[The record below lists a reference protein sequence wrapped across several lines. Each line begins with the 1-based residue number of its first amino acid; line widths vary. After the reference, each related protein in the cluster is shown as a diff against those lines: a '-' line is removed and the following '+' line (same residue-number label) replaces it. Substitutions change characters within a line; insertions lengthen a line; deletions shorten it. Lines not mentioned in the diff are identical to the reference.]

1 MKTYERAC
9 AVVCLCAH
17 TCVRAFTIVC
27 AHAVVAGRV
36 CAQLFCRRVQSCVFA
51 RIPVSRCVQDAY
63 V

>member
-27 AHAVVAGRV
+27 AHAGSAVRV

-51 RIPVSRCVQDAY
+51 RIPA
-63 V
+63 